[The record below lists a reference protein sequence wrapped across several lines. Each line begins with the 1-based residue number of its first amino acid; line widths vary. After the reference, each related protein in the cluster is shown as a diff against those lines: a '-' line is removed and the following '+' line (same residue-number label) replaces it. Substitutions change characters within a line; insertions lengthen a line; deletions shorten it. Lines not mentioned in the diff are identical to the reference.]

1 MVDHTIEKIMGAI
14 FFIGV
19 FCFWLAV
26 VYMFYLAY
34 CRKNCGKNSSERHLD
49 KTEAMFYVTKLPS
62 KTSESHQEDQF
73 DTVSLLYD
81 QYFV

>member
-1 MVDHTIEKIMGAI
+1 MVDHTIEKITGAI

-49 KTEAMFYVTKLPS
+49 KTEAMFYVTKKAS
-62 KTSESHQEDQF
+62 ETSESHQEDETSF
-73 DTVSLLYD
+73 IVSLLH
-81 QYFV
+81 QYGF